1 MRKVIS
7 SLFLSLDGVAEEPS
21 DWQFEFD
28 EVMGAEM
35 GTEIAGTDTM
45 LLGRVT
51 YQYWPTAEDEF
62 FASHINNTPK
72 IVVSTTLDSVEWGK
86 FNTVT
91 LVKGNLKA
99 EIARLKQ
106 QPGKNIA
113 VAGSPTLAR
122 SMLQAD
128 LLDELKLW
136 VHPVVA
142 GKGKKLFDAAG
153 DLKKLKLVSSK
164 PIPSGVVIL
173 TYQPASQEDQSHD

>member
-7 SLFLSLDGVAEEPS
+7 SLFISLDGVAEEPS

-28 EVMGAEM
+28 DEMGAEM
-35 GTEIAGTDTM
+35 GSEIAATDTI

-51 YQYWPTAEDEF
+51 YEYWNQYWPTAEDEF
-62 FASHINNTPK
+62 FANHINSTPK
-72 IVVSTTLDSVEWGK
+72 VVVSTTLDNVNWGK
-86 FNTVT
+86 FDTVT
-91 LVKGNLKA
+91 LVKGNLKE
-99 EIARLKQ
+99 EITRLKKQ
-106 QPGKNIA
+106 TGKNIA

-142 GKGKKLFDAAG
+142 GIGKKLFDAAG
-153 DLKKLKLVSSK
+153 DLKKLKLVATK
-164 PIPSGVVIL
+164 PTPSGVVIL
-173 TYQPASQEDQSHD
+173 TYQPAGKEG